1 MKVWRLRILTVAVL
15 TVGAAF
21 CLGGKASAAPL
32 MTGTVAVP
40 ADAAPF
46 VEQAQYHQNR
56 SRHYR
61 PRFYTPHRPRFYT
74 PPRSYVPRGRHYTPR
89 YGAPRSHA
97 PRRGH

>member
-40 ADAAPF
+40 ANAAPF

-56 SRHYR
+56 SRQY
-61 PRFYTPHRPRFYT
+61 RPRFYT
-74 PPRSYVPRGRHYTPR
+74 PPRSYVPRGRHYAPR
-89 YGAPRSHA
+89 YGAPRYGAPRGHA

>member
-1 MKVWRLRILTVAVL
+1 MKLWRLRILTVAVL

-32 MTGTVAVP
+32 MTGTIAVP

-46 VEQAQYHQNR
+46 VEQAQYQRYR
-56 SRHYR
+56 SRHY
-61 PRFYTPHRPRFYT
+61 RPRFYT
-74 PPRSYVPRGRHYTPR
+74 PPRSYVPRGRHYAPR
-89 YGAPRSHA
+89 YSAPRSHA